1 MSTFNLFVV
10 SILTETFVVTSPIC
24 LNISVYQNKEWRR
37 LILGALSHGSD
48 MHLYYNMISLL
59 YKGSSLE
66 KRFGTVYFVYLI
78 SIFTALT
85 GVVYIGLELLLGNI
99 LSCAV
104 GFSGRRYAITVEM
117 YIVVSLI
124 VSYEDDLFII

>member
-1 MSTFNLFVV
+1 
-10 SILTETFVVTSPIC
+10 
-24 LNISVYQNKEWRR
+24 
-37 LILGALSHGSD
+37 

-85 GVVYIGLELLLGNI
+85 GVAYIGLELLLGNI

-104 GFSGRRYAITVEM
+104 GFSGRRYAIMAEM